1 MADLDKLI
9 VRIEADLNDLKKGL
23 NDAERKVKDSSGKIG
38 NSFKGIDNKLQ
49 SLGASTIRFGAI
61 LGTTFGVLAIKDIV
75 GVGVEIENL
84 RIRFKALFG
93 DADTGAKA
101 FDELLAFAGKVPFS
115 LQEIQAGAGSLAV
128 VSNNAEQLAK
138 NLEITGNVA
147 AAGGLTFVEAAQQI
161 QRAFGAGVASADLL
175 RDRGVSALAGF
186 QSGVQYT
193 ARETIKVF
201 EENFSKGGKF
211 GNLTNELA
219 DSVAGTFSMIQDS
232 IFAFKVAIS
241 EEFMKEIAL
250 QLNLLDG
257 SLKANAEEIN
267 KLGTEIGKSLAEIT
281 ASIVTNLDKIGTA
294 IKIVSSVLVGSAF
307 YKFVTN
313 PQLAV
318 VAGALYVLTEA
329 FSAVPIGVK
338 KATKSTKENAHSL
351 EEILNLLKVL
361 PDPLNKYG
369 RKTEEVSAKQ
379 IDFGISLQE
388 TIDIL
393 ERTKEIVDD
402 VGKEI
407 SDVFAQTIV
416 RGGDFKEAL
425 KDVFRSAAQEI
436 IAFTVHLLFLEKVM
450 KQIKDAI
457 EDLIKD
463 QKEAQKNQ
471 LISTAVNAFAG
482 SIPFL
487 ANGGNVLPN
496 RPVVVGERGAELFVP
511 KQAGDIIPNNQLSS
525 GGGVTINQTLSFS
538 TGVNQTVRAEIMNLL
553 PVIKQETVNAV
564 AESRSRGGTFA
575 RTFGA

>member
-1 MADLDKLI
+1 MADLDKLV

-38 NSFKGIDNKLQ
+38 NSFKGIDSKLQ